1 MSGNP
6 PASSFIVPSSEGGGF
21 SVKEFVPRGGPG
33 ATGLPPGQQS
43 YATGGP
49 KVSLGGLI
57 EGDDAPGMSSSGEDG
72 SSMAAQAAA
81 MFRAIQPF
89 GPASPIGH
97 QRSAS
102 GVSGGSIGG
111 MDGVSNSTGFAAK
124 GFHSAGRGH
133 HESGGTERGGIG
145 HHRGRGKG
153 RRGGGQHYNITGP
166 GMNRPSITTFAVTP
180 GVRRLIGQFA
190 PDTLVQSLQQ
200 QNYLMAALLD
210 EETKKVYSIPE
221 TIQSYHS
228 LCPLE
233 NVPPAL
239 QQPSKVFSVPTL
251 CLKAIHSGDGAAYM
265 LRRLDGRHVVPTPE
279 ILDKCSEAVRKW
291 SPLANHPNLVG
302 FRDAC
307 VSEEMLSV
315 PSLYLTFDYH
325 PAACSLEQIYIMP
338 SQGGQKM
345 RLSEEELWSYLVQ
358 MTAALRA
365 IHSAGLDLG
374 PSRLAPSK
382 VLLCSPGRLRIGSVG
397 VGEILHGTTPAMDMM
412 SSQLLDLEALG
423 HLILTL
429 ASAAKNVGPTLDNL
443 ILHYSRELCHIVAGL
458 IAAPKG
464 NGFQNW
470 KSLAVALGDR
480 VFDEL
485 STSFE
490 NVDALSMGM
499 LKECEN
505 GRIARFLIKL
515 NAIVDRAEFLGDT
528 RWAETGDRYLLKLF
542 RDFIFHQVDDQG
554 LPINDWGIIID
565 SINKADSG
573 IDEKIMLL
581 SRDEA
586 SMLVVSYADIKRC
599 LVSAYEEIKRNSA
612 PVK

>member
-1 MSGNP
+1 
-6 PASSFIVPSSEGGGF
+6 
-21 SVKEFVPRGGPG
+21 
-33 ATGLPPGQQS
+33 
-43 YATGGP
+43 
-49 KVSLGGLI
+49 
-57 EGDDAPGMSSSGEDG
+57 
-72 SSMAAQAAA
+72 
-81 MFRAIQPF
+81 
-89 GPASPIGH
+89 
-97 QRSAS
+97 
-102 GVSGGSIGG
+102 
-111 MDGVSNSTGFAAK
+111 
-124 GFHSAGRGH
+124 
-133 HESGGTERGGIG
+133 
-145 HHRGRGKG
+145 
-153 RRGGGQHYNITGP
+153 
-166 GMNRPSITTFAVTP
+166 
-180 GVRRLIGQFA
+180 
-190 PDTLVQSLQQ
+190 
-200 QNYLMAALLD
+200 
-210 EETKKVYSIPE
+210 
-221 TIQSYHS
+221 
-228 LCPLE
+228 
-233 NVPPAL
+233 
-239 QQPSKVFSVPTL
+239 
-251 CLKAIHSGDGAAYM
+251 M

-279 ILDKCSEAVRKW
+279 ILDKCSEIVRKW

-302 FRDAC
+302 FRDAF

-315 PSLYLTFDYH
+315 PSLNLTYDYH
-325 PAACSLEQIYIMP
+325 HASCSLEQIYIVP
-338 SQGGQKM
+338 SQGGHKS

-365 IHSAGLDLG
+365 VHSAGLDLG

-382 VLLCSPGRLRIGSVG
+382 VLLCSPGRLRIGSLG
-397 VGEILHGTTPAMDMM
+397 VEEILHGSTSPMDMM
-412 SSQLLDLEALG
+412 TSQLLDLEALG

-429 ASAAKNVGPTLDNL
+429 ATAVKNMAPTLDNL

-485 STSFE
+485 GTSLE
-490 NVDALSMGM
+490 NVDTLAMGM

-515 NAIVDRAEFLGDT
+515 NAVVDRAELLGDT

-565 SINKADSG
+565 AINKADSG

-612 PVK
+612 TVK